1 MKPAPTVFAM
11 ITAIFDGGKAAE
23 VGDADSS
30 EELKMN
36 FTYDKGAATTQ
47 SELLVSV
54 ADLRDLVQA
63 FTIPDEAQRL
73 HELPTSFNKRNRD
86 VLCAKVF
93 QKGNCHH

>member
-1 MKPAPTVFAM
+1 
-11 ITAIFDGGKAAE
+11 
-23 VGDADSS
+23 
-30 EELKMN
+30 MN

-73 HELPTSFNKRNRD
+73 HELQVVLASIVRKNNLPTGCLS
-86 VLCAKVF
+86 VE
-93 QKGNCHH
+93 